1 MKILKKAMS
10 FLLSAAMLIAALP
23 AAADSNSGAD
33 VIVSDIE
40 ISNPYYEVG
49 DLIYI
54 TLHITNIGDEAMKL
68 GSAMIQNIEGLTAHG
83 STWMWSRPTIFPG
96 ETIRFVLNA
105 PYEVT
110 SETISF
116 RGRCNSAAQTST
128 EPAVNQ
134 GNNYLD
140 VTFTPVRE
148 TKDLVIRDI
157 SVRDLNFAEGNVETF
172 EIEYQNAGI
181 EDIPYGTVEVKFTVN
196 GKSYTLKD
204 VSSVQSREI
213 RKIKSEGIYVEG
225 EKAEVTA
232 NININASISED
243 NYDNNIFTKTFGAT
257 KAGKYDYKWTE
268 LRLGGGG
275 WVRDMF
281 IHPKFED
288 ELFIG
293 TDVNGVYRFNPYTR
307 TNEQLFA
314 CMDKEYE
321 DSKFFMEMVAD
332 YNNPNIMF
340 CAGGNH
346 YNGSGTESLHIR
358 GGLHR
363 TFDGGKSWEHIP
375 TPFEYGGEVDGTN
388 GLIAVDPNDT
398 NILYSGTSREGLW
411 KTENALGRSV
421 KWQRVNLPGYTYDYA
436 DSESSRNSGKSV
448 GTILFDEKSEIK
460 NGKTQVFYVAA
471 DNIGIY
477 KTTDGGNSFTIIEG
491 SPVYKYNNLI
501 LDAEGRLVLSCQ
513 DAGIYRYEDGEWTDI
528 TPVSSRVDYRMDVN
542 PNDAN
547 MIAASAKS
555 TLFFTKDGGVSWK
568 EVFKTSTLTNKIPW
582 HEDSFHKESLGFV
595 RFDPHNKNRMFY
607 GAWFGAYETTDITAD
622 NVVWEDITYGIEELC
637 AVSLTALPE
646 EAKGDLIF
654 GVCDVGCVKVD
665 DLYEFPTIHVNE
677 PFMQDTTEID
687 YCEKHPEF
695 VARVGNY
702 LRDSGAG
709 RAAYSTDYG
718 DTWTSV
724 TSYPL
729 KEDGVTWAENGKIA
743 VASDYNENGVPTMIV
758 TTVNDASYRSTDKGE
773 TWTKI
778 STLPE
783 NMITMWMN
791 KAQPIASDR
800 VNKDVFYA
808 FDLATGNFYTS
819 YNNGESFSLSNK
831 LPIGDTYSRVI
842 AVPDKEGHIYVSLNG
857 NGLYR
862 SDDYGKTFTKIN
874 GVSVAYGFDVGAKA
888 PCSENETLFVLG
900 TVNGNEGVFRSTD
913 LGESWVKINDE
924 KQHTLYAR
932 VEFIEA
938 DKHRFGVVYVAS
950 HGSGIIIGYPS
961 QLDLEKPRVGIYN
974 EINGKTTNIKNYE
987 ITGGS
992 TKPGTA
998 YITLNGTQTELT
1010 LDENNRYSHTLNL
1023 NEGENTIKVYALDT
1037 NGKKSN
1043 EVNYTLNY
1051 DPEYVGLTLSAD
1063 AVIAKEDVYTIS
1075 GFVDTDPKE
1084 AVVYIDDTAVAVD
1097 KQTGSF
1103 EKVVSLDYGENVFTV
1118 KASNKTSS
1126 EVKEITVNYDL
1137 TPPGISFINLAEATS
1152 DPLLILEAK
1161 LNEPGIIQASGNEY
1175 SVNSADETVKIPF
1188 SLADGENTLE
1198 FKLTDM
1204 TGNSC
1209 EHTEKITLNGDER
1222 LKQLKSNE
1230 VVAYSG
1236 TAVIDGTL
1244 EDGWILNRV
1253 ISKKASGDSK
1263 VFGRYGLMADS
1274 KYLYVGVKMYDDT
1287 VSPGGSDVANNYT
1300 TDNIEIY
1307 IDVENDKEEK
1317 YGALDQ
1323 QIRLGLVGIPYACTR
1338 GVAAPNVKTKTST
1351 DKNGYIIEAAIPWSE
1366 ISIDYKEGASFGFE
1380 IAANDS
1386 NDGGNSRDGVVC
1398 WIADGNSYR
1407 NTSKFGTAYIMRK

>member
-1 MKILKKAMS
+1 MKILKKAIS
-10 FLLSAAMLIAALP
+10 FLLSAIMLMSALP
-23 AAADSNSGAD
+23 AAADTSSGPD
-33 VIVSDIE
+33 LIVSDIE

-49 DLIYI
+49 DIIYI
-54 TLHITNIGDEAMKL
+54 TLHITNIGDTAMKL
-68 GSAMIQNIEGLTAHG
+68 GSAMIQNIEGMTAHG
-83 STWMWSRPTIFPG
+83 STWNWSRPTIFPG

-110 SETISF
+110 SEEISF

-128 EPAVNQ
+128 EPTANQ

-157 SVRDLNFAEGNVETF
+157 SIKDLNFSEGNVETF
-172 EIEYQNAGI
+172 EIEYQNTGI
-181 EDIPYGTVEVKFTVN
+181 EDIPYGTVEVKLTVN
-196 GKSYTLKD
+196 GKNYILKD
-204 VSSVQSREI
+204 VSSVQSRET

-232 NININASISED
+232 NININASMPED

-257 KAGKYDYKWTE
+257 KAGKYDYTWTE
-268 LRLGGGG
+268 LRFGGGG

-321 DSKFFMEMVAD
+321 NMKFFMEMAAD

-346 YNGSGTESLHIR
+346 YNGTSGAEAMHSQ
-358 GGLHR
+358 GGIHR
-363 TFDGGKSWEHIP
+363 TFDGGKNWEHVP
-375 TPFEYGGEVDGTN
+375 VPFEYAEEVDGTN

-421 KWQRVNLPGYTYDYA
+421 KWERVNLPGYTYDYV
-436 DSESSRNSGKSV
+436 NSGKSV
-448 GTILFDEKSEIK
+448 GTIIFDEKSEIK
-460 NGKTQVFYVAA
+460 DGKTQVFYVAA
-471 DNIGIY
+471 DNTGIY

-491 SPVYKYNNLI
+491 SPKHKYNNLI

-528 TPVSSRVDYRMDVN
+528 TPVSSRVGYRMDVN

-547 MIAASAKS
+547 MIVATSKS

-568 EVFKTSTLTNKIPW
+568 EVFQTSTLKNKMPW
-582 HEDSFHKESLGFV
+582 HDDFYHQASLGYV

-637 AVSLTALPE
+637 AISLTTLPE
-646 EAKGDLIF
+646 GAKGDLIF
-654 GVCDVGCVKVD
+654 GVCDVGGVKVD
-665 DLYEFPTIHVNE
+665 ELFEFPTIHVNE
-677 PFMQDTTEID
+677 PFMQDTTEVD

-695 VARVGNY
+695 VARVGNHM
-702 LRDSGAG
+702 RDSGAG

-758 TTVNDASYRSTDKGE
+758 TTVNDACYRSTDKGE

-783 NMITMWMN
+783 KMITMWMN
-791 KAQPIASDR
+791 KVQPVASDR

-808 FDLATGNFYTS
+808 LNPTTGDFYTS
-819 YNNGESFSLSNK
+819 YNNGESFAISSK

-842 AVPDKEGHIYVSLNG
+842 AVPDKEGLIYVSLNG

-862 SDDYGKTFTKIN
+862 SDNYGKTFTKIS
-874 GVSVAYGFDVGAKA
+874 GASVAYGFDVGAKA
-888 PCSENETLFVLG
+888 PCSEHETLFVLG
-900 TVNGNEGVFRSTD
+900 TVNGNKGVFRSTD
-913 LGESWVKINDE
+913 LGESWVKVNDE
-924 KQHTLYAR
+924 KQHTLYDR

-938 DKHRFGVVYVAS
+938 DKQRFGVVYVAS

-961 QLDLEKPRVGIYN
+961 ELDLEKPRVGIYD
-974 EINGKTTNIKNYE
+974 EINGKTINTATYE
-987 ITGGS
+987 LRGGA
-992 TKPGTA
+992 TKPGTVH
-998 YITLNGTQTELT
+998 ISLNGTETELT
-1010 LDENNRYSHTLNL
+1010 LDEQNRYSYTLNL
-1023 NEGENTIKVYALDT
+1023 IEGENTIKVYSYDT

-1051 DPEYVGLTLSAD
+1051 DPEYIGLILSSD
-1063 AVIAKEDVYTIS
+1063 TVIAKADTYTIS
-1075 GFVDTDPKE
+1075 GFVDTNPLQT
-1084 AVVYIDDTAVAVD
+1084 AVYINNEAVAVD
-1097 KQTGSF
+1097 KQTGAF
-1103 EKVVSLDYGENVFTV
+1103 EKNVSLNLGENVFTV
-1118 KASNKTSS
+1118 SAANSVSS
-1126 EVKEITVNYDL
+1126 EVKEININYDL
-1137 TPPGISFINLAEATS
+1137 TPPVISFENLTKAT
-1152 DPLLILEAK
+1152 DAPLFILEAK
-1161 LNEPGIIQASGNEY
+1161 LNEAGIIQANGNNY
-1175 SVNSADETVKIPF
+1175 NVNSAEEIVRIPF

-1198 FKLTDM
+1198 FVLTDLA
-1204 TGNSC
+1204 GNSTQ
-1209 EHTEKITLNGDER
+1209 HTETIILNGDEK
-1222 LKQLKSNE
+1222 LKQLKQNE
-1230 VVAYSG
+1230 VIAYNG
-1236 TAVIDGTL
+1236 TAVVDGNL
-1244 EDGWILNRV
+1244 EDSWVLNRGITKKATG
-1253 ISKKASGDSK
+1253 ISKA
-1263 VFGRYGLMADS
+1263 FGRYGLMADS

-1287 VSPGGSDVANNYT
+1287 VCPGDSTIANNYT
-1300 TDNIEIY
+1300 VDTIEIY
-1307 IDVENDKEEK
+1307 LDVENDKAEK
-1317 YGALDQ
+1317 YGKLDQ
-1323 QIRLGLVGIPYACTR
+1323 QIRFGLSGIPYASTR
-1338 GVAAPNVKTKTST
+1338 GVAAPNIITKST
-1351 DKNGYIIEAAIPWSE
+1351 TDEDGYIIEAAIPWSE
-1366 ISIDYKEGASFGFE
+1366 INISFEEGTAFGFE
-1380 IAANDS
+1380 IAVNDS
-1386 NDGGNSRDGVVC
+1386 NDGGNSRDGVIC
-1398 WIADGNSYR
+1398 WTADGQSYR
-1407 NTSKFGTAYIMRK
+1407 NTSKFGTAYIGRK